1 MIPIVSILY
10 FLLKF
15 KKVFNQREQVYSKT
29 TLITT
34 IIICIFISTLMENVS
49 AGFTA
54 TLAIFNLYFFIKNKK
69 INKLLFISLLS
80 SLVGSIFM
88 FTSPGIRLSRELYNH
103 SLGIVSTFK
112 NSLFS
117 NISLIIFQNKFIFL
131 IITLITIVAINTNSI
146 NIKHKLIKYLYLS
159 FVFLILFILSV
170 SVVNN
175 YIFIPQKIMSL
186 TYYFFSRRFLVSFF
200 WLTFLLSFIIP
211 VLYIIR
217 NKKIFL
223 FLLSVAIF
231 SLIPASLITQTGARI
246 IAIIVFIMI
255 GISSGFYSKI
265 ESNKLTFWLI
275 CFGII
280 VQSNKLLT
288 IYHDI
293 YKTQK
298 IRQNV
303 IDNTIILQHQQKWDY
318 DQPLILPAFKTNH
331 LLYNANPPPLNTS
344 GHYLNFIRFYNLNPK
359 TKVIFDDGFA
369 YLNLNFKLNK
379 NNESIIEIKPLEN
392 KYKYL
397 FYIYKDGIEYFK
409 SNYSNQTFIKINL
422 NDPGKYT
429 ARCDMNLDGKVK
441 TAYTDDYII
450 IN

>member
-1 MIPIVSILY
+1 MNFKNWLSKNYPFVFIFLFFTYINFLSPPVGDDWEISRWLSVNSSGDIIMSLKDVYWNWKYFNGRGLSNFLMSFFCYHKFIWNFASAGIITYIIFAFSKLFNFKKNVNALLLLILLLLSVSDGIRVEVYSQICSNIAYMIPIVSILY

-303 IDNTIILQHQQKWDY
+303 N
-318 DQPLILPAFKTNH
+318 
-331 LLYNANPPPLNTS
+331 
-344 GHYLNFIRFYNLNPK
+344 R
-359 TKVIFDDGFA
+359 
-369 YLNLNFKLNK
+369 
-379 NNESIIEIKPLEN
+379 
-392 KYKYL
+392 
-397 FYIYKDGIEYFK
+397 
-409 SNYSNQTFIKINL
+409 
-422 NDPGKYT
+422 
-429 ARCDMNLDGKVK
+429 
-441 TAYTDDYII
+441 
-450 IN
+450 